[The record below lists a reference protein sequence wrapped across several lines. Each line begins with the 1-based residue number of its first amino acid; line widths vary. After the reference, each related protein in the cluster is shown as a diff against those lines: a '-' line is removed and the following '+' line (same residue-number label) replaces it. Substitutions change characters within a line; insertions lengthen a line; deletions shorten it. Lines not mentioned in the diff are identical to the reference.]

1 MRRSDCLHCL
11 HHARSQFDLYTRFP
25 RFSSFDSG
33 RLRRSCRVRG
43 YTMEVDSEGGDD
55 AGTFIDVLVSRL
67 SLQDSIESE
76 PTTSK
81 NLSNAQRTHEHV
93 GWTPGQIEVK
103 GLFAG
108 RDSSFVGEA
117 VLQKLLRSRS
127 SIKSPSNRRLWW
139 VISIEILKE
148 IAQTETREDQ
158 AFDEFCSLLVADL
171 MDLSRALE
179 VPDRDTWA
187 DLVHDLSIVELVVA
201 TRSQTLMLATR
212 ALFDC
217 APAILLKTLLKEL
230 QSSQTQNKRSFL
242 YWLALAASAIE
253 PKGRDAPNW
262 LSQILTGFSPT
273 AWSPLFRKSD
283 FRQSLGMSLTLIV
296 RNHLGNRDG
305 TDGHVDRDTIV
316 KVDTDVNRW
325 IAENEKKQA
334 SVGLPLRGALHGL
347 LLTQPDTSRTDSST
361 FLLIESR
368 VTAGLEQKLHV
379 SILLNIL
386 LNVLLGASSTHE
398 KVVRATKSSIFAC
411 MNGMRRDVPLEESI
425 RLRVLAQCLA
435 RLHVINA
442 NVCSQVME
450 GLIKDSS
457 PLLHALACNALQ
469 KIARTGSHIDASWSA
484 FLNTMMTKY
493 VQSLPVIPNGLP
505 DDSFLNCLV
514 LADIKFSEKSTL
526 TYACSALAGDSILV
540 RSAARRYLSH
550 AMQLVPNM
558 RCEILKA
565 ISSCILN
572 LRALDPA
579 SRLSAMT
586 ALSDCCEIWN
596 GSIPEQNPDYGSYD
610 DERVEAAALLMVC
623 DADHSVRTV
632 ANEALKKISKLHG
645 EIGKHKDISSGLVAS
660 IVGKH
665 FEAEHTPA
673 FIRSVSEEVASVSDR
688 VYTTVHAQAYQRIQ
702 AMMVAEGDGKMA
714 VVPIHPSEYRYKLW
728 QHYMLFVC
736 SGNDGEE
743 GNDGQRK
750 VVILGH
756 RGSILGLLDMVI
768 PRLAFSVPEVDTI
781 MRLFLL
787 IPEGSKSRV
796 LDALLPL
803 QSGLMKSTI
812 MKRRHREDVDM
823 VIRLGQVYQSYAQS
837 GVFSIGEDSSTKID
851 RAIEFV
857 LMVCSYLKTTAPRE
871 CDTDEVNQMRF
882 AVAIIVGSVLDDTT
896 KLANVPAMTQ
906 KELWE
911 NFQSWQEG
919 VSLDIPE
926 DFKFDSSAHVR
937 NLVAEF
943 SMHRN
948 RRPNIHEVAHAARE
962 ALAALSASGYFTRE
976 SPHNVIS
983 WANKLVDMDSRLTSD
998 LSKRV
1003 LLKLMSSNTA
1013 LLDTCSNLC
1022 YSSSRLVSSLHL
1034 SIISDL
1040 RKLALEQLGQSKL
1053 FTLVLYNA
1061 LDEDQ
1066 RNRSSS
1072 IALLD
1077 VIYDETELSNVT
1089 GFEDE
1094 DGLLKV
1100 CQHFVQM
1107 NNRSAPEV
1115 VLEVWNRQKDE
1126 FVRVSASHTRVM
1138 GCLVPLVTA
1147 LHLPHMVATGNSDK
1161 ILQGLYFLT
1170 NHAVG
1175 TQWDK
1180 ARALWMAIGSQ
1191 PRNVAPAIRFL
1202 RERTLAMAATD
1213 FDVNTFRVAKAACGW
1228 LSATSP
1234 QQVIDQLVYTISFRA
1249 LESDENDSSKTLQN
1263 NESQSLLKISSADV
1277 GIILLSE
1284 LAIDHCEDFRF
1295 HLPVLAHAVSV
1306 TLLVAN
1312 EPTVKYF
1319 CGELLCN
1326 LASKLAGMSIKNGPA
1341 YKLARLF
1348 LKNDA
1353 GQPWSAARIR
1363 KLVEIL
1369 PLAIDLDEN
1378 LRQRWSGEA
1387 RRWILRSSSFSLA
1400 RASAI
1405 TLMALDFPLDDEAF
1419 ASLLSA
1425 ACSCASI
1432 SEEAET
1438 EKKRQMGKDLTCY
1451 LLKTM
1456 SSSICAMNPY
1466 EVLSY
1471 AQVFWCGVMC
1481 LRTRDQE
1488 LYASAIDLC
1497 FLFLTKCP
1505 IDSSPMTFDV
1515 ITSCAPLRDG
1525 EDYPELPLVETYEEL
1540 LALDPKLPSPEISI
1554 DQLILLIIKGLF
1566 IPKTFVRSVRV
1577 LAILAPHIPK
1587 ETTWNGLQVIILIS
1601 YLLVPLIL
1609 ATVEM
1614 EVKTTV
1620 SSNETRTIAH
1630 RLAQSVHGIER
1641 NLSSALRAFAN
1652 AGPGSDTSVVASLE
1666 AEFMSTLLRRGEESH
1681 LPLHCL
1687 REFSLCADAA
1697 TARKMLFVMSK
1708 LPKSRKTF
1716 SRDLSRMW
1724 SDDQLSNASTM
1735 SSAAHGVLLSARLEI
1750 ENKNA
1755 VPSCIET

>member
-1 MRRSDCLHCL
+1 MDV
-11 HHARSQFDLYTRFP
+11 
-25 RFSSFDSG
+25 DSG
-33 RLRRSCRVRG
+33 
-43 YTMEVDSEGGDD
+43 GGDD
-55 AGTFIDVLVSRL
+55 AGTFIDVLISRL
-67 SLQDSIESE
+67 SLQDSRESE

-103 GLFAG
+103 RFFAG

-117 VLQKLLRSRS
+117 VLRKLLRSRS

-148 IAQTETREDQ
+148 TAKTETRADE

-171 MDLSRALE
+171 MDLSHALE

-187 DLVHDLSIVELVVA
+187 DLVLDLSVVELVVA
-201 TRSQTLMLATR
+201 TRSQTLMFATR

-217 APAILLKTLLKEL
+217 EPGILLKTLFKEL
-230 QSSQTQNKRSFL
+230 QSSQTQTKRAFL
-242 YWLALAASAIE
+242 YWLALASSAIE
-253 PKGRDAPNW
+253 PKGRDAPKW

-273 AWSPLFRKSD
+273 AWSPSFRKSD
-283 FRQSLGMSLTLIV
+283 FRQSLGMSLTLII

-305 TDGHVDRDTIV
+305 TDGHVDRATIV

-334 SVGLPLRGALHGL
+334 SMGLPLRGALHGL
-347 LLTQPDTSRTDSST
+347 LLTQPDKSWMDSST
-361 FLLIESR
+361 LLLVESR

-379 SILLNIL
+379 SILLKVL

-398 KVVRATKSSIFAC
+398 KVIGAIKSSIFAC
-411 MNGMRRDVPLEESI
+411 MSSMRRDVPLEENT

-435 RLHVINA
+435 RLHVINE
-442 NVCSQVME
+442 NVCSQVMD
-450 GLIKDSS
+450 GLMKDPS
-457 PLLHALACNALQ
+457 PLLHALACNAMQ
-469 KIARTGSHIDASWSA
+469 KIARTGSHIDASWSE
-484 FLNTMMTKY
+484 FLNNMMTKY
-493 VQSLPVIPNGLP
+493 VQSLPALPNGLP

-514 LADIKFSEKSTL
+514 LVDSKLSEQSTV
-526 TYACSALAGDSILV
+526 TYACSVLAGDSILA
-540 RSAARRYLSH
+540 RTSARRYLSH

-579 SRLSAMT
+579 LRLSAIT

-596 GSIPEQNPDYGSYD
+596 RNIPEQNPDYASYD
-610 DERVEAAALLMVC
+610 DERIEAAALLMVC

-645 EIGKHKDISSGLVAS
+645 EIGKHRNISSGLVAS
-660 IVGKH
+660 IVEKH
-665 FEAEHTPA
+665 FKAEHTPV

-702 AMMVAEGDGKMA
+702 AMMVAEGDSKMA

-743 GNDGQRK
+743 GNDGKRK

-823 VIRLGQVYQSYAQS
+823 VIRLGQVYQSYAQN
-837 GVFSIGEDSSTKID
+837 GIFSIGEDSSTKID

-896 KLANVPAMTQ
+896 RLANVPAMTQ

-919 VSLDIPE
+919 VSLDTPE

-943 SMHRN
+943 SMYRN

-962 ALAALSASGYFTRE
+962 ALAALSASGYFTCE
-976 SPHNVIS
+976 SPQNVIS

-1040 RKLALEQLGQSKL
+1040 RKVALGELGQSKL

-1077 VIYDETELSNVT
+1077 VIYDKTELSNVT

-1094 DGLLKV
+1094 EGLLKV
-1100 CQHFVQM
+1100 CQHFAQM

-1170 NHAVG
+1170 NYAVG

-1180 ARALWMAIGSQ
+1180 ARVLWMAIGSQ

-1249 LESDENDSSKTLQN
+1249 LESDDNDSNKTPQN
-1263 NESQSLLKISSADV
+1263 NDSSLLKISSADV

-1312 EPTVKYF
+1312 EPTVKHF

-1353 GQPWSAARIR
+1353 GQPWSAERIR
-1363 KLVEIL
+1363 KLVKIL

-1378 LRQRWSGEA
+1378 LRQRWSNEA
-1387 RRWILRSSSFSLA
+1387 RRWIMRSSSFSLA

-1419 ASLLSA
+1419 ASLLAA

-1456 SSSICAMNPY
+1456 SSSICAMSPY

-1481 LRTRDQE
+1481 LRTRDQV

-1515 ITSCAPLRDG
+1515 ITSCAPLREG

-1566 IPKTFVRSVRV
+1566 IPQTFVRSVQI
-1577 LAILAPHIPK
+1577 LALLAPHIPK
-1587 ETTWNGLQVIILIS
+1587 ETTWSGLQVIILIS

-1609 ATVEM
+1609 ANVEM

-1620 SSNETRTIAH
+1620 SSNETKTIAH
-1630 RLAQSVHGIER
+1630 RLAQSVHVIER
-1641 NLSSALRAFAN
+1641 NLSNALRAFAN
-1652 AGPGSDTSVVASLE
+1652 AELGSNTSTIASLE

-1697 TARKMLFVMSK
+1697 TARKMLFFMSK

-1716 SRDLSRMW
+1716 SRDLSGMW
-1724 SDDQLSNASTM
+1724 SDDQLSIASKM